1 MAIKSK
7 AKEAYDLGISY
18 SAYKIAYDRGCTDT
32 SEFLEKPN
40 EELEEKIAEIL
51 GQYVNL
57 KGQHKGRDAFI
68 KEIRKLLEYRQPVQV
83 DGELLSEIT
92 EVSVC
97 HMIENG
103 GVIHSKLKEEIRK
116 LIGQDKWKDATVSTT
131 GKWEGEAK
139 DRVRKLLPQKPTV
152 TREEIETFVYN
163 LNQLPISVQGKEL
176 AHIFKSKGFEIT
188 DEVVG

>member
-116 LIGQDKWKDATVSTT
+116 LLQRPVQVDEELVEEMWLSILSGVESDDDIHFDEKFLKA
-131 GKWEGEAK
+131 EI
-139 DRVRKLLPQKPTV
+139 RKLL
-152 TREEIETFVYN
+152 E
-163 LNQLPISVQGKEL
+163 GK
-176 AHIFKSKGFEIT
+176 K
-188 DEVVG
+188 